1 MNRGSGDGSRG
12 SGKPEPAAAAPAK
25 PAEPLASLLD
35 SRVLETMLAAAADK
49 RMTEDLALTF
59 LTRRDLPE
67 RVLDVLSKNPTA
79 MKHRKVI
86 NAIVRHPRTPRHVS
100 LPVARRLYTF
110 ELMDLALTPTLA
122 ADLKMV
128 AEEAIIG
135 RMESISAGERITLAR
150 RASTQVAAALLL
162 EPEQRIT
169 EAALDNPYLTEPWVV
184 KALMREETPLH
195 LARLV
200 CDHRKWSVRHEVKL
214 TLLRNPHTPLARA
227 IAIADAMPVAA
238 VKEVLTQSRL
248 PDNVRK
254 YLEQITWRRKKK
266 PVGTRGPASA
276 LSGAEESPPPTTII
290 DESE

>member
-1 MNRGSGDGSRG
+1 MNRDRGDGSRS
-12 SGKPEPAAAAPAK
+12 SGKREPVAAAPAK
-25 PAEPLASLLD
+25 TSEPLESLLD

-67 RVLDVLSKNPTA
+67 RVLDVLSKNGTA
-79 MKHRKVI
+79 MKHRRVI

-110 ELMDLALTPTLA
+110 ELMELALTPTLA

-162 EPEQRIT
+162 DPEQRIA

-184 KALMREETPLH
+184 KALMREKTPLH
-195 LARLV
+195 LARLI
-200 CDHRKWSVRHEVKL
+200 CEHRKWSVRHEVKL
-214 TLLRNPHTPLARA
+214 ALLRNPHTPLARA
-227 IAIADAMPVAA
+227 IAIADSMPISSVR
-238 VKEVLTQSRL
+238 EVLTQSRL

-254 YLEQITWRRKKK
+254 YLEQQIERRKKR
-266 PVGTRGPASA
+266 GGPAP
-276 LSGAEESPPPTTII
+276 SPASS
-290 DESE
+290 SEQQV